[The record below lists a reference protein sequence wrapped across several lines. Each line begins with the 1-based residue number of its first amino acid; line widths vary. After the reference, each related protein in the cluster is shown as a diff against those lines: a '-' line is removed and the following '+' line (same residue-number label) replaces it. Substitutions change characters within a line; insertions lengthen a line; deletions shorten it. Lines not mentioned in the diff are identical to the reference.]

1 MKNTLELQKLILSPD
16 TRDLSALLESLDSKS
31 RILAKIYLTALVDRM
46 QFDTQSSKQPISKIP
61 VA

>member
-16 TRDLSALLESLDSKS
+16 TRDISALLESLDSKS
-31 RILAKIYLTALVDRM
+31 RILAKIYLTALVDRA
-46 QFDTQSSKQPISKIP
+46 QFDTQSSKQP

>member
-46 QFDTQSSKQPISKIP
+46 QFDTQSSKQP

>member
-1 MKNTLELQKLILSPD
+1 MKNTLELQKLILSLD

-31 RILAKIYLTALVDRM
+31 RILAKTYLTALADRA
-46 QFDTQSSKQPISKIP
+46 QFDTQSSKQP